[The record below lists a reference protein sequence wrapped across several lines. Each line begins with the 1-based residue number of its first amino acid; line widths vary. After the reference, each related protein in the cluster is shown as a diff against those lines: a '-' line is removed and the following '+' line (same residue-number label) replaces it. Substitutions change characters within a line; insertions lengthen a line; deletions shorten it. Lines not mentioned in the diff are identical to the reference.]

1 MKHIFLFLFVM
12 LGLVACEKTPQ
23 PQTTAVPIK
32 DLPIYSKDNWSKVQ
46 MYIAYPGHGG
56 MPKMD
61 VCAKSIGTQ
70 EEECIKLAEGNSNF
84 DVIMYLQPDKYIF
97 YMKVYGYDGK
107 GPARII
113 YHTNT
118 YSAYENITVYGI
130 TKIQI
135 VDVNEHSR
143 HVIQFDF
150 YNKIGEKV
158 EVPIPLPACKDTSD
172 LSCSDGIDGIRR
184 RKLD

>member
-1 MKHIFLFLFVM
+1 
-12 LGLVACEKTPQ
+12 
-23 PQTTAVPIK
+23 
-32 DLPIYSKDNWSKVQ
+32 
-46 MYIAYPGHGG
+46 
-56 MPKMD
+56 
-61 VCAKSIGTQ
+61 
-70 EEECIKLAEGNSNF
+70 
-84 DVIMYLQPDKYIF
+84 MYLQPDKYIF

>member
-1 MKHIFLFLFVM
+1 
-12 LGLVACEKTPQ
+12 
-23 PQTTAVPIK
+23 
-32 DLPIYSKDNWSKVQ
+32 
-46 MYIAYPGHGG
+46 

-70 EEECIKLAEGNSNF
+70 EEECVKLAEGNNNF

-97 YMKVYGYDGK
+97 YMKVYGYDWK
-107 GPARII
+107 GTSPPGVY

-118 YSAYENITVYGI
+118 YTAYENITVYGI

-135 VDVNEHSR
+135 VDVKENSR
-143 HVIQFDF
+143 HVIEFDF
-150 YNKIGEKV
+150 SNTIGERAEKL
-158 EVPIPLPACKDTSD
+158 IPDPYCYDDNIQCYPSLFIN
-172 LSCSDGIDGIRR
+172 DGIPQ